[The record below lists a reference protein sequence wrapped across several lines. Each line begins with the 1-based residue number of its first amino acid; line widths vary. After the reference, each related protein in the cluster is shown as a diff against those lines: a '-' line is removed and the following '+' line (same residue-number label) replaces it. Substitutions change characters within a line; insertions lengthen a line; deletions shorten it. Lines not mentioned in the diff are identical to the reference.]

1 MLNSNWRAGASQPS
15 RSTWCLSGRCKYPTV
30 PRNSKYA
37 RVSIIGV
44 ARATDRN
51 VPRTLR
57 SLLFKV
63 TIFCELVVWR
73 ILRVL
78 NFTLSPHAQVV

>member
-1 MLNSNWRAGASQPS
+1 MLACSLKVLCVFVCVCMCVACTVHVLCEKQSNLEKSP
-15 RSTWCLSGRCKYPTV
+15 
-30 PRNSKYA
+30 
-37 RVSIIGV
+37 
-44 ARATDRN
+44 
-51 VPRTLR
+51 TLR

-78 NFTLSPHAQVV
+78 NFTLSPHAQAV

>member
-1 MLNSNWRAGASQPS
+1 MARYISHV
-15 RSTWCLSGRCKYPTV
+15 RCINNTQLDY
-30 PRNSKYA
+30 
-37 RVSIIGV
+37 
-44 ARATDRN
+44 
-51 VPRTLR
+51 TLR

-78 NFTLSPHAQVV
+78 LSPHAQVV

>member
-1 MLNSNWRAGASQPS
+1 MWKCLEKLKRCTYQYHSLI
-15 RSTWCLSGRCKYPTV
+15 RSANQYAKIIKDQEVKKSFTV
-30 PRNSKYA
+30 GS
-37 RVSIIGV
+37 
-44 ARATDRN
+44 
-51 VPRTLR
+51 TLR

-73 ILRVL
+73 ILRVI

>member
-1 MLNSNWRAGASQPS
+1 MVELVYVACMLSYG
-15 RSTWCLSGRCKYPTV
+15 KY
-30 PRNSKYA
+30 
-37 RVSIIGV
+37 
-44 ARATDRN
+44 
-51 VPRTLR
+51 TLR

-78 NFTLSPHAQVV
+78 LSPHAQVVYVNPCERSRASA